1 VPLINIKTEVNM
13 VALLLSII
21 FMAFIGLGLPDSL
34 LGSAWPVMYVQLGTD
49 FSYAGFVTMI
59 VAAGTIVSS
68 LLSDRITRRLGAG
81 LTTALG
87 LTVAAIAMLGFS
99 ISSTFWMLCV
109 FAIPYGLAAGTID
122 AALNNYVALHFS
134 SRHMSWLHSFWGVGA
149 VISPYI
155 MGYSL
160 TQGLGWETGYFS
172 VSMIQVV
179 MAIIMFI
186 SLPLWRKNKGGVPPA
201 EERGRALSLP
211 EILKIKGVKLILPA
225 FFAYCAAEAT
235 TMLWAV
241 SYLVMHRGISEEIAA
256 QYGAL
261 FFWGVMVGRF
271 LGGFI
276 ADKVGDRSMI
286 RGSIAIMLTGIIM
299 ILLPLEMDQ
308 ISLIGLVVL
317 GLGCA
322 TVYPSIIH
330 STPAN
335 FGEEN
340 SRAIIGVQ
348 MAGAYT
354 GSTFMPPLFGLLAGA
369 TSISIYPFFILIFAL
384 LLLLMTELLNRT
396 VDKGSP
402 GVTPPTKDK

>member
-1 VPLINIKTEVNM
+1 M
-13 VALLLSII
+13 VALLISVI

-34 LGSAWPVMYVQLGTD
+34 LGSAWPVMYAQLGTD
-49 FSYAGFVTMI
+49 FSYAGIVTMI
-59 VAAGTIVSS
+59 FAGGTIISS

-81 LTTALG
+81 ITTAIG
-87 LTVAAIAMLGFS
+87 LLVLAVAIFGYSTAN
-99 ISSTFWMLCV
+99 TFWILCLW
-109 FAIPYGLAAGTID
+109 AIPHGLAAGTID

-160 TQGLGWETGYFS
+160 TRGLGWETGYFS
-172 VSMIQVV
+172 VSMIQVA
-179 MAIIMFI
+179 MAAIMFL
-186 SLPLWRKNKGGVPPA
+186 SLPLWRKNKGGVPTV

-211 EILKIKGVKLILPA
+211 EILKIKGVKLVLPA

-241 SYLVMHRGISEEIAA
+241 SYLVLHRGIAEEIAA

-261 FFWGVMVGRF
+261 FFWGMMVGRF

-276 ADKVGDRSMI
+276 ADKVGDRRMI
-286 RGSIAIMLTGIIM
+286 RGSITIMLTGIIM
-299 ILLPLEMDQ
+299 ILLPVEMDQ
-308 ISLIGLVVL
+308 ISLIGLVIL

-330 STPAN
+330 STPSN

-354 GSTFMPPLFGLLAGA
+354 GSTFIPPLFGL
-369 TSISIYPFFILIFAL
+369 ISRTTGIGFYPIFILAFAL
-384 LLLLMTELLNRT
+384 LLLLMTEWLNRT
-396 VDKGSP
+396 VDKKEG
-402 GVTPPTKDK
+402 DNE

>member
-1 VPLINIKTEVNM
+1 M

-21 FMAFIGLGLPDSL
+21 YLAFIGLGLPDSL
-34 LGSAWPVMYVQLGTD
+34 LGSAWPVMYSQLGTD

-59 VAAGTIVSS
+59 VAGGTIVSS

-81 LTTALG
+81 ITTAIG
-87 LTVAAIAMLGFS
+87 LLVLAVAIFGYSTAN
-99 ISSTFWMLCV
+99 TFWILCLW
-109 FAIPYGLAAGTID
+109 AIPHGLAAGTID

-160 TQGLGWETGYFS
+160 TRGLGWETGYFS
-172 VSMIQVV
+172 VSMIQVA
-179 MAIIMFI
+179 MAAIMFL
-186 SLPLWRKNKGGVPPA
+186 SLPLWRKNKGGVPTV

-211 EILKIKGVKLILPA
+211 EILKIKGVKLVLPA

-241 SYLVMHRGISEEIAA
+241 SYLVLHRGIAEEIAA

-261 FFWGVMVGRF
+261 FFWGMMVGRF

-276 ADKVGDRSMI
+276 ADKVGDRRMI
-286 RGSIAIMLTGIIM
+286 RGSITIMLTGIIM
-299 ILLPLEMDQ
+299 ILLPVEMDQ
-308 ISLIGLVVL
+308 ISLIGLVIL

-330 STPAN
+330 STPSN

-354 GSTFMPPLFGLLAGA
+354 GSTFMPPLFGL
-369 TSISIYPFFILIFAL
+369 ISRTTGIGFYPVFILTFAL

-396 VDKGSP
+396 VDKE
-402 GVTPPTKDK
+402 KEKHDE